1 MGKRVVTAKDIL
13 IDLAMWE
20 RSVLEIYKE
29 GIINSDDSKITCFL
43 NGIVASQSNMICKIN
58 SGLSNISQ
66 LYK

>member
-20 RSVLEIYKE
+20 LYKE